1 MSAMFSPSVCFPFT
15 CQKEKEEEAA
25 RACWPPT
32 DLATLSC
39 RPDYPELLPVPPPL
53 PGEFRRS
60 LSLPSPLLCGCLCTR
75 ESRAC
80 VRVLYF
86 TYVHMS
92 MHASSLWPVKGEVE
106 ARVEGLTRWL

>member
-39 RPDYPELLPVPPPL
+39 RPDYPELLPVPPPPF
-53 PGEFRRS
+53 PGNSGEAF
-60 LSLPSPLLCGCLCTR
+60 PSPHPYYVAVCVHGNREHVCGYSISRMCT
-75 ESRAC
+75 
-80 VRVLYF
+80 
-86 TYVHMS
+86 
-92 MHASSLWPVKGEVE
+92 
-106 ARVEGLTRWL
+106 